1 MQVGEK
7 QLAHGAHDEKEEKP
21 DDAVDHHN
29 GGAGQADGFSG
40 THEQAC
46 SDGAANG
53 DELDVTV
60 TEASLQLAPI
70 VIRGRGHMR
79 VHN

>member
-21 DDAVDHHN
+21 DDGVDHHN

-40 THEQAC
+40 AHEQAG

-60 TEASLQLAPI
+60 AEASLQLPI
-70 VIRGRGHMR
+70 VIRGGGHMR